1 MTDKEYIK
9 GILWCNNNE
18 ININCEKFIKLKNIM
33 NKKRIDINNHGDE
46 LFKST
51 IQNVLI
57 NYKDVNYK
65 VIANL
70 ENISLSIVEQEF
82 ELVKEFITIFKNN
95 NTPCECELI
104 NVPYTFDTIWSIITP
119 LLSNEALKI
128 VKIKKKKESY
138 IDSFYNIIGYE

>member
-9 GILWCNNNE
+9 GILWCNNKE

-33 NKKRIDINNHGDE
+33 NKKRTDINNHGDE

-51 IQNVLI
+51 IQNILI

-82 ELVKEFITIFKNN
+82 DLVKEFITIFKNN
-95 NTPCECELI
+95 NTPYECELI
-104 NVPYTFDTIWSIITP
+104 NVPYTFDTIWSLITP
-119 LLSNEALKI
+119 LLSNEALQI
-128 VKIKKKKESY
+128 VKIIKKESY